1 MVARFQISN
10 AMEKGSRV
18 QFFYTYGFLTLMS
31 VDQKTLDV
39 YDKCISE
46 YEKLISK
53 ELKDVNLDIFM
64 KMIKR
69 DGKVLDLGC
78 GTGTASLEL
87 LKNGFTPFPVDASLE
102 MVKVAETLLEIKPKQ
117 ISFDEIDEHD
127 FYHAI
132 WANFS
137 LLHIKRNKFSD
148 ILKQLFFALKEGG
161 ILFFSLKRGVGE
173 SRDKLGRFYSY
184 YEKDEVEKFLEKA
197 NFRTKTFVAV
207 SYTHLTLPTKA

>member
-1 MVARFQISN
+1 
-10 AMEKGSRV
+10 
-18 QFFYTYGFLTLMS
+18 MS
-31 VDQKTLDV
+31 VDQKTIDV

-53 ELKDVNLDIFM
+53 ELKDTNLDIFM

-87 LKNGFTPFPVDASLE
+87 SKNGFTPFPVDASLE

-127 FYHAI
+127 FYDAI

-137 LLHIKRNKFSD
+137 LLHIKKNKFSD

-184 YEKDEVEKFLEKA
+184 YEKSEVEKLLEKA
-197 NFRTKTFVAV
+197 SFRTKTFTEGAGIG
-207 SYTHLTLPTKA
+207 LAGEKENWMGFFCEKIR

>member
-1 MVARFQISN
+1 
-10 AMEKGSRV
+10 
-18 QFFYTYGFLTLMS
+18 MS
-31 VDQKTLDV
+31 ADQKTLDV
-39 YDKCISE
+39 YDKYISD
-46 YEKLISK
+46 YEKLISQ
-53 ELKDVNLDIFM
+53 ELKDANLDIFM

>member
-1 MVARFQISN
+1 
-10 AMEKGSRV
+10 
-18 QFFYTYGFLTLMS
+18 MS

-53 ELKDVNLDIFM
+53 ELKDANLEIFM
-64 KMIKR
+64 QMIER

-87 LKNGFTPFPVDASLE
+87 LKNGFTPFPIDASLE

-117 ISFDEIDEHD
+117 ISFDAIDQHD
-127 FYHAI
+127 FYDAI

-137 LLHIKRNKFSD
+137 LLHLKKNKFSD

-173 SRDKLGRFYSY
+173 NRDKLGRFYSY
-184 YEKDEVEKFLEKA
+184 YEKSEVEKLLEKA
-197 NFRTKTFVAV
+197 SFRTTK
-207 SYTHLTLPTKA
+207 LTEGLSIGLAGNKERWMGFFCEKIR

>member
-1 MVARFQISN
+1 
-10 AMEKGSRV
+10 
-18 QFFYTYGFLTLMS
+18 MS

-53 ELKDVNLDIFM
+53 ELKDANLDIFM
-64 KMIKR
+64 KMIER

-102 MVKVAETLLEIKPKQ
+102 MVKVAEILLQFRPRQ

-127 FYHAI
+127 FYDAI

-137 LLHIKRNKFSD
+137 LLHIKKNKFSD
-148 ILKQLFFALKEGG
+148 ILMQLFFALKEEG
-161 ILFFSLKRGVGE
+161 ILFFSLKRGAGE

-184 YEKDEVEKFLEKA
+184 YEKSEVEKLLEKA
-197 NFRTKTFVAV
+197 SFRTKKF
-207 SYTHLTLPTKA
+207 TKGVGIGLAGEKENWMGFFCEKIR

>member
-1 MVARFQISN
+1 
-10 AMEKGSRV
+10 
-18 QFFYTYGFLTLMS
+18 MS

-39 YDKCISE
+39 YDKCILE
-46 YEKLISK
+46 YEKLTSK
-53 ELKDVNLDIFM
+53 ELKDANLDIFM
-64 KMIKR
+64 QMIER

-102 MVKVAETLLEIKPKQ
+102 MVKVAETLLEIKPRQ

-127 FYHAI
+127 FYDAI

-137 LLHIKRNKFSD
+137 LLHIKKNKFSD
-148 ILKQLFFALKEGG
+148 ILKQLFFALKEEG
-161 ILFFSLKRGVGE
+161 ILFFSLKRGAGE

-184 YEKDEVEKFLEKA
+184 YERSEVEKLLEKA
-197 NFRTKTFVAV
+197 SFRTKTF
-207 SYTHLTLPTKA
+207 TKGLGVGLAGEKEDWMGFFCEKIR